1 MAKQSDIQCSVLTP
15 EKQVLEA
22 AATAVVIPAHDGLIG
37 ILKNRAPLICELG
50 KGELRIDTVDG
61 KQERIQIDGGFA
73 SVRDNEVTILTEKAS
88 QD

>member
-1 MAKQSDIQCSVLTP
+1 MAKQSDIKCSVLTP
-15 EKQVLEA
+15 EKQVLDA

-61 KQERIQIDGGFA
+61 KQERIHIEGGFA

>member
-1 MAKQSDIQCSVLTP
+1 MAKRSDIQCSVLTP
-15 EKQVLEA
+15 ETQVLDA
-22 AATAVVIPAHDGLIG
+22 AATAVVFPAHDGLIG

-50 KGELRIDTVDG
+50 TGELRIDTVGG
-61 KQERIQIDGGFA
+61 KQERIHIEGGFA